1 MEMLRA
7 RRGEGERRE
16 VGRRTEGKDGGTG
29 KGMEGGGGQRERET
43 KNKEREDLRVS
54 IANFPYIK
62 GTYRESKRWGG
73 NRPQWF

>member
-1 MEMLRA
+1 
-7 RRGEGERRE
+7 
-16 VGRRTEGKDGGTG
+16 
-29 KGMEGGGGQRERET
+29 MEGQERGWREEEDRERET

-54 IANFPYIK
+54 FANFPYIK